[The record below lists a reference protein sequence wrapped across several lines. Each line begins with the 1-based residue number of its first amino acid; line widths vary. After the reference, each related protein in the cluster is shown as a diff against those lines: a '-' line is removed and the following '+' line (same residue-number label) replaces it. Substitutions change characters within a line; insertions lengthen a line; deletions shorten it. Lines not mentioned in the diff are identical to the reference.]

1 MKISSFIILVSLLAC
16 TSGQGSPKV
25 NLKGNN
31 KVYKHEHL
39 DLSKKFV
46 LVLDGTVTDSN
57 MQQLADKLED
67 VPNDGRVHLVINS
80 YGGSVDAGLIFINK
94 VEAYKAQGKM
104 KFLHCYIQDN
114 AMSMAQII
122 SSYCDGVLIHKFG
135 SFMMH
140 EASYGMRGSQ
150 SEMRG
155 RVKWV
160 EGFLAQIWQDVASNY
175 GLSMKQLNDFMDKE
189 RFMTATEAVKY
200 GFADGLY
207 DTLYHE
213 GFVPE
218 VKEFNLFGF

>member
-1 MKISSFIILVSLLAC
+1 MKISGLIVLGILASCVSV
-16 TSGQGSPKV
+16 TGSPRV
-25 NLKGNN
+25 NLKGTN
-31 KVYKHEHL
+31 KVIKHKHL

-46 LVLDGTVTDSN
+46 LVLEGTVEEDK
-57 MQQLADKLED
+57 MQKLADKLEE
-67 VPNDGRVHLVINS
+67 VPADGRVHLIINS

-140 EASYGMRGSQ
+140 EASYGIRGSQ
-150 SEMRG
+150 SEVKG

-160 EGFLAQIWQDVASNY
+160 EGFIAQIWADVAENY
-175 GLSMKQLNDFMDKE
+175 GLSVAQLNDFMDKE
-189 RFMTATEAVKY
+189 RFMTATEAVQY

-213 GFVPE
+213 GFIPE
-218 VKEFNLFGF
+218 EEKFNLFGF